1 MLLSTLFLTSASVIG
16 SALGYHEGNKI
27 YAKTSDIDLGHGT
40 AIFEGVK
47 YAFEAAPGGEHWYIS
62 NSNGTETPHWK
73 YLPNIKASA
82 SASFSAASVPA
93 DFVTSENGTGLD
105 KRQQAPTYMNYYNL
119 ANCQDFD
126 AQNRPV
132 TLNQCVYNRA
142 LVAWSSSF
150 TPAPFTCRYIVNYY
164 NSGCGPGSSCSGY
177 ITQTFD
183 WAGCFNP
190 PRVFCSTFARCC
202 LSGC

>member
-1 MLLSTLFLTSASVIG
+1 MLLSTLFLSSAGFIG
-16 SALGYHEGNKI
+16 SALGYHEGDKI
-27 YAKTSDIDLGHGT
+27 YAQTSDIDLGHGT

-47 YAFEAAPGGEHWYIS
+47 YAFEAPPGGEHWYIT

-73 YLPNIKASA
+73 YLPNMKASA

-93 DFVTSENGTGLD
+93 DSITSEAGASLD
-105 KRQQAPTYMNYYNL
+105 KRQQPPAYMNYYND
-119 ANCQDFD
+119 ANCRDFD

-132 TLNQCVYNRA
+132 TQNRCVYNRGYI
-142 LVAWSSSF
+142 AWSSSF

-164 NSGCGPGSSCSGY
+164 NSGCGPGSTCSGY

-183 WAGCFNP
+183 WAGCFAP
-190 PRVFCSTFARCC
+190 PRIFCSTYARCC